1 MVWNGHGGLGREPF
15 KILFKI
21 LFKALYI
28 IGCLFKPQGP
38 LMNTVVDVF
47 SAFIAKSRQL
57 SQAKPDLRLR
67 EVPAVYAVLFE
78 RVCFMQKGV
87 QSWMNMKKF

>member
-1 MVWNGHGGLGREPF
+1 
-15 KILFKI
+15 
-21 LFKALYI
+21 
-28 IGCLFKPQGP
+28 
-38 LMNTVVDVF
+38 MNTVVDVF